1 MLQHYKSLSWVSFG
15 LAMICSLSFVSN
27 SYGQRPKSSAE
38 LLLKAEHGP
47 WMVLAA
53 SFEGE
58 GAKRKAV
65 QLAAELRE
73 DFRLKAY
80 CLPKMFDYTKTVA
93 GAGFTPEASKR
104 R

>member
-1 MLQHYKSLSWVSFG
+1 MLQQYKSLSLNSFG
-15 LAMICSLSFVSN
+15 LVLFLALSLTSN

-58 GAKRKAV
+58 GAKKKRSS
-65 QLAAELRE
+65 LLRNCE
-73 DFRLKAY
+73 KNIA
-80 CLPKMFDYTKTVA
+80 
-93 GAGFTPEASKR
+93 
-104 R
+104 